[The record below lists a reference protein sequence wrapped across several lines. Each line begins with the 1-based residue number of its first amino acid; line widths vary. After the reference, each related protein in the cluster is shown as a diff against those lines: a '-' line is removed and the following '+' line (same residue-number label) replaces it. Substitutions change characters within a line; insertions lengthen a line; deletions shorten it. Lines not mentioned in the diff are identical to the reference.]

1 MTFDWTILYFIQ
13 DHLTSPFGDWLM
25 PKITH
30 LGDAGLIWIGLAII
44 LILNKKYRTHGVV
57 MLLALLIGVVIG
69 NLGLKNMIARA
80 RPCWIDTS
88 VNLLIPVPTD
98 FSFPSGHTLASV
110 IGATS
115 LVMANKKF
123 AWFAIPL
130 AALIAF
136 SRLYL
141 FVHFPTD
148 VFAAII
154 LGITIAYL
162 TFRYCYRP
170 VDNQLTKLQKD

>member
-69 NLGLKNMIARA
+69 NLGLKNTIARA

-115 LVMANKKF
+115 LVIANKKF

-148 VFAAII
+148 VFAAVI
-154 LGITIAYL
+154 LGITIGYL
-162 TFRYCYRP
+162 TFRLLYRP
-170 VDNQLTKLQKD
+170 VDNKLTKLQKD